1 MPRRSKISGGK
12 KTSGTRGS
20 SAPGRAKGRRGG
32 KPPPPE
38 DSETRATI
46 ASYFCSQ
53 GMGATEIQKV
63 LKEEHSI
70 SMTREKV
77 YWHVRRAAATG
88 WIRFQPPQ
96 DVSSLKWLREDAYP
110 WLQDVSVVTTN
121 RYEDVAHRGAK
132 MLLEL
137 LQQHYVGKEVHIG
150 FSGGAALRTLARRFG
165 ELLRE
170 PAQRLPDKI
179 VFHALVAGFDVYD
192 PTTDP
197 NAFFTHFVDDPAIE
211 VETSFVAFHSP
222 SMATPEIEEMLRGLP
237 GIAEAYAKAKEID
250 VIVTSASGWT
260 DDHSTLREHMK
271 LAREPVEQLANEG
284 CIGDMLW
291 QPIGPDGPFEP
302 KMDMRAMTVVTLND
316 VSRLVASKKHV
327 LLVAGPCAR
336 CHTPKIDVVKAILD
350 QEQQLVT
357 HLAIDSRCVRGLA
370 ALPR

>member
-1 MPRRSKISGGK
+1 
-12 KTSGTRGS
+12 
-20 SAPGRAKGRRGG
+20 
-32 KPPPPE
+32 
-38 DSETRATI
+38 
-46 ASYFCSQ
+46 
-53 GMGATEIQKV
+53 MGATEIQKV

-197 NAFFTHFVDDPAIE
+197 NAFFTYFVDDPAIE
-211 VETSFVAFHSP
+211 VETGFVAFHSP
-222 SMATPEIEEMLRGLP
+222 SMATPEMEEILRVNQG
-237 GIAEAYAKAKEID
+237 
-250 VIVTSASGWT
+250 
-260 DDHSTLREHMK
+260 R
-271 LAREPVEQLANEG
+271 
-284 CIGDMLW
+284 
-291 QPIGPDGPFEP
+291 
-302 KMDMRAMTVVTLND
+302 
-316 VSRLVASKKHV
+316 
-327 LLVAGPCAR
+327 AGP
-336 CHTPKIDVVKAILD
+336 TP
-350 QEQQLVT
+350 
-357 HLAIDSRCVRGLA
+357 
-370 ALPR
+370 